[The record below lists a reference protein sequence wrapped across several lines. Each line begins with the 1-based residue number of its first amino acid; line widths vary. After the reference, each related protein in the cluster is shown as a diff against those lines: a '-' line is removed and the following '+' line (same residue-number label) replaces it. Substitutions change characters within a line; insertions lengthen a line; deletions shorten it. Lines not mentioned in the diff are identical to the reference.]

1 MHKKQDTQQQ
11 TTHTAMKKY
20 IKWGALVFLVLCA
33 FFSFTQ
39 IRKNTISGQITG
51 AGEGDRIFLAS
62 YHASKDKFVTDDS
75 AKVASD
81 GTFTIKTQDKNELT
95 LLFLV
100 PKGDTLDISARQK
113 ALQVFLE
120 GLGKY
125 TVNGTAENFSSSS
138 VSGGVYEYP
147 EQKTLDSLNTAIEN
161 MRAQSMELRKN
172 ETPDTAA
179 VAEFN
184 RRWNELW
191 KKDAETRKA
200 LIENH
205 NNDAYAAYI
214 LNGMCFTASAETVS
228 GIQELYGKL
237 GEKALK
243 TSYAKTAKKRMDNIN
258 STVVGNT
265 APDFT
270 LTSIEGD
277 TVSLSSLRGKWVILE
292 FWASWCKPCRSN
304 NPHMVGI
311 YEKYNPKG
319 VEVIGIAS
327 WDKDEDWKK
336 AVDEDDLPWI
346 NVNSAEKVKGQ
357 DNVSETYVINSVPT
371 SFLINTEGIIVYR
384 GHPAYIEQQLENYVG
399 K

>member
-1 MHKKQDTQQQ
+1 
-11 TTHTAMKKY
+11 MKKY
-20 IKWGALVFLVLCA
+20 IKWGALVFLALCA

-39 IRKNTISGQITG
+39 IRKNTVSGQIAG

-75 AKVASD
+75 AKVAPT
-81 GTFTIKTQDKNELT
+81 GTFAIKTSDKNEMT

-100 PKGDTLDISARQK
+100 PQGDTLDISAKQK
-113 ALQVFLE
+113 SLPVFLE

-125 TVNGTAENFSSSS
+125 TVNGTAENFASSS

-147 EQKTLDSLNTAIEN
+147 EQKTLDSLEAAIDD
-161 MRAQSMELRKN
+161 MRTRSMELRKN
-172 ETPDTAA
+172 ETPDTTAM
-179 VAEFN
+179 AEFD
-184 RRWNELW
+184 RLWDELW

-205 NNDAYAAYI
+205 DNDAYAAYI
-214 LNGMCFTASAETVS
+214 LNGMCFTASAETVG

-243 TSYAKTAKKRMDNIN
+243 TSYAKTAKKRIDNIN
-258 STVVGNT
+258 ATAVGSP

-270 LTSIEGD
+270 LTSIAGD
-277 TVSLSSLRGKWVILE
+277 TVSLSSFKGKWVILE
-292 FWASWCKPCRSN
+292 FWASWCKPCRAN
-304 NPHMVGI
+304 NPHMVAI

-336 AVDEDDLPWI
+336 AVDEDGLPWI

-371 SFLINTEGIIVYR
+371 SFLINPEGVIVYR
-384 GHPAYIEQQLENYVG
+384 GHPAYMGQQLENRIDG
-399 K
+399 AK